1 MNTPGLFRRPCSP
14 PITTLRR
21 NGTALIAARSTSRKL
36 SFELI
41 FSVAVLHSG
50 IRFSFSG
57 LMCAGRGCPLFS
69 GHRFLYAK
77 SNVSQFKETAAIR
90 RAARTVLPRAL
101 ACRPLEA
108 IARRYPKV
116 LGDLRLLVRF
126 FGHSC
131 GLLSATHQP
140 FSTTKMRFFSSN
152 LSGFTAFALVRR
164 NCIQSL
170 CGTEIPKRETGSATF
185 RGCFDC
191 RNHAFRHPKLMP
203 FPAKNERRLM
213 RLRSCVLAHGPVK

>member
-1 MNTPGLFRRPCSP
+1 MIVG
-14 PITTLRR
+14 I
-21 NGTALIAARSTSRKL
+21 
-36 SFELI
+36 
-41 FSVAVLHSG
+41 AVLHSG
-50 IRFSFSG
+50 VGLGFSG
-57 LMCAGRGCPLFS
+57 LMSAGRCCPLFA
-69 GHRFLYAK
+69 GDRFLHAECDI
-77 SNVSQFKETAAIR
+77 SQFEKTAAVGR
-90 RAARTVLPRAL
+90 SAGAVLPRAL
-101 ACRPLEA
+101 ARRPLEA

-170 CGTEIPKRETGSATF
+170 SLCGTEIPKRETGSATF